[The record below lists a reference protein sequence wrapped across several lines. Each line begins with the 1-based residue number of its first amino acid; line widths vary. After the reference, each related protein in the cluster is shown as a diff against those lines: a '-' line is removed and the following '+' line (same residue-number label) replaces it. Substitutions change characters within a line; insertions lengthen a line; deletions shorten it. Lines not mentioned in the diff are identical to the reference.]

1 MSNTVVVETL
11 EQLKPYLNDSNFI
24 EIVQRRKDKKF
35 KDFIKVALNE
45 LPKAEE
51 KPLVENAVNLLNK
64 NLQLNEKNL
73 QLLANVAKAQNMGLL
88 LNSLNLCATC
98 AGFAVMYAK
107 LDSMSTEINQ
117 QIAEVE
123 KTVKKVQDVQVSFEF
138 SKVLSEHTDMLDCRK
153 KQQPYSEEK
162 MRELVDSEYNV
173 LTMLANAFRMDIA
186 SNQKNTIE
194 SIYSLLSMFTVS
206 LMYFDEIYYENNHAV
221 LGDGEVWHT
230 AHEKWMGIYK
240 TLSEDWIVEKLQDYG
255 MFEAS
260 LNTVGV
266 DVFYKGILDKVREEK
281 ENVKDNQ
288 SLILKL
294 GDIGLVHAL
303 DDISVHEIKNTIKK
317 AFEDAGAGFDTSVVQ
332 SAYDNVL
339 KMAAIA

>member
-1 MSNTVVVETL
+1 MGNTVVVETL
-11 EQLKPYLNDSNFI
+11 EQLKPYLNDSNVI

-45 LPKAEE
+45 LPKSEE
-51 KPLVENAVNLLNK
+51 KTLVENAVTLLNK

-73 QLLANVAKAQNMGLL
+73 QLLANVARGQNIGLL
-88 LNSLNLCATC
+88 LNSFNLCATC

-107 LDSMSTEINQ
+107 LDSMSAEINQ
-117 QIAEVE
+117 QIAKVE
-123 KTVKKVQDVQVSFEF
+123 KTIKKVHDVQTGFEF
-138 SKVLSEHTDMLDCRK
+138 NKVLSDHTDMLDCRK

-162 MRELVDSEYNV
+162 MRNLVDSEYNV
-173 LTMLANAFRMDIA
+173 LTMLVSAFRMDVSSI
-186 SNQKNTIE
+186 QKNAIE

-206 LMYFDEIYYENNHAV
+206 LMYFDEIYYQNNHEV
-221 LGDGEVWHT
+221 LGDGEIWHA

-240 TLSEDWIVEKLQDYG
+240 TLSEEWIVEKLQDYG

-260 LNTVGV
+260 LTTVGV
-266 DVFYKGILDKVREEK
+266 DIFYKGILEKVREEK

-303 DDISVHEIKNTIKK
+303 DEITVHDITETIKK
-317 AFEDAGAGFDTSVVQ
+317 AFEDAGAGFDSSVVQ
-332 SAYDNVL
+332 SACDNVL